1 MFSSVSRS
9 NIGDWNTSNLSWR
22 VIIRDIFR
30 PSPGWA
36 EEINLSTLL
45 IGFIV
50 QVSIGN
56 PSEAAPDMQEMFD
69 DEVVKVVQYL
79 EKVVNSAFFL

>member
-1 MFSSVSRS
+1 M
-9 NIGDWNTSNLSWR
+9 
-22 VIIRDIFR
+22 
-30 PSPGWA
+30 
-36 EEINLSTLL
+36 STLL

-69 DEVVKVVQYL
+69 DEVVK

>member
-1 MFSSVSRS
+1 M
-9 NIGDWNTSNLSWR
+9 
-22 VIIRDIFR
+22 
-30 PSPGWA
+30 
-36 EEINLSTLL
+36 STLL

-79 EKVVNSAFFL
+79 EKMVNSAFFL